1 MHAYTLTAL
10 FPFEEIKRR
19 MRDNMLLSSLAITA
33 FYAELG
39 GTLPCI
45 NLYVEGDNLAGSSR
59 TAFDISWCCLV
70 SQGASNIAVLHAGD
84 SMDTGDMLHS
94 LRKWAVWPG
103 FD

>member
-70 SQGASNIAVLHAGD
+70 SQGASNIAVMHEDD
-84 SMDTGDMLHS
+84 SVDSGDMLHS